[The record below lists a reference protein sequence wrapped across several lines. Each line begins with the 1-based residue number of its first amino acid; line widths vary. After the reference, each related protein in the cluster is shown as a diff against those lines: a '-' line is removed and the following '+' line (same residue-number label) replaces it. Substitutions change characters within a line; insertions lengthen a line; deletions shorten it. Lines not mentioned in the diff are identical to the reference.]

1 MKDLKRAP
9 TIVNLPEN
17 TKGRDFIIGDLHGC
31 LALLKEKLDSVSFNK
46 DIDRLFSVGDLCDRG
61 PNSVG
66 CIELLYEPWFFA
78 VRGNHEMMYSNWL
91 NQAHSYYAS
100 PNDFIRNGGD
110 WIYSVDH
117 QMREEYDFLIREKMP
132 FIYDVGAEDGFYVA
146 HAFYDEETINYS
158 EEGFVWY
165 RSVLGKC
172 QRQLT
177 QEQIN
182 SILDLPPQSF
192 VKIDELTDKLT
203 YVGHNTLVHRM
214 LIKNNLLIDTGAYKR
229 VCEENMKFD
238 LTILEHKA
246 THQLLMEMDLHGQA
260 NPGVEKTL

>member
-1 MKDLKRAP
+1 MKDSKRVP
-9 TIVNLPEN
+9 TIVSLPEN
-17 TKGRDFIIGDLHGC
+17 TNGRDFIIGDLHGC
-31 LALLKEKLDSVSFNK
+31 LALLQEKLDSVSFNK

-66 CIELLYEPWFFA
+66 CLELLYEPWFFA

-132 FIYDVGAEDGFYVA
+132 FIYDVGAEDGFYIA
-146 HAFYDEETINYS
+146 HSFYDEETINMS
-158 EEGFVWY
+158 EEGFVWN
-165 RSVLGKC
+165 RDVFRGLP
-172 QRQLT
+172 RHRFNL
-177 QEQIN
+177 EAF
-182 SILDLPPQSF
+182 LALPPLSL
-192 VKIDELTDKLT
+192 VKLNEMTDKIT
-203 YVGHNTLVHRM
+203 YVGHNT
-214 LIKNNLLIDTGAYKR
+214 IKHKLFFDNHLFIDTGAYKR
-229 VCEENMKFD
+229 VCEENMEFD

-246 THQLLMEMDLHGQA
+246 THKLLMEMDLHGQT